1 MLTYPWVRS
10 AGCAPATRNL
20 LSLARVLEWFPGPR
34 QWLVAVCLLLAC
46 ACARAAVRMQAA
58 SLELPGVTLADV
70 HMDASLGT
78 DGRPQLTLDAA
89 RVSVPALGWRDVA
102 LALQGQPQQAGG
114 DAWKFTGHV
123 TTHRAPGSAL
133 ADADLVI
140 VYDPGGGTL
149 AVDVQQGKTALS
161 ALMPLDQTTHLQV
174 TLTALPLTWLRGV
187 LAAAWPEGRLNGGSV
202 AGAVALD
209 LGAGDTRVS
218 GRVDLAGVELDSKA
232 GNIAAQK
239 LGANGTFRIENG
251 PVSTTAMFDGS
262 LRGGEMLLGPLYAH
276 LPSHPASLHVSATLG
291 RAGIAIDSL
300 DFDDRDALRVSGSLG
315 FDRKGNLA
323 RLDLTHFA
331 ATFPAAYMRYG
342 TIFVQ
347 NLTGFARVETSGA
360 MAGSLDFGSDGLK
373 AFELRA
379 ENVSMDSHGG
389 SLAIAGLNG
398 KLDWRAN
405 ASRPSTSLNWKALAM
420 YRIAFG
426 PAKLDL
432 EDSDGVL
439 TLRAPV
445 STTVL
450 GGSFQLNRFAW
461 RPDGG
466 KSQRLS
472 AGFAVTNV
480 DMPELCNAFGWPAF
494 GGKLGGAVPDLSY
507 RGDELVFGG
516 GLSLDVFGG
525 SVSVTHLSM
534 LHPLGRTPR
543 LAADIDMRQL
553 DLAQLTGVFDFGEIT
568 GRLDGNIHGLELV
581 NWKPTTF
588 TAGLSANGGGKISQ
602 HAIKSLTE
610 VGGGG
615 IAGGLQSIALR
626 VFKHFGY
633 SRIGLSCKL
642 ASGVCTMGG
651 VTPDPDPDDE
661 GYTIVEGSGLPH
673 ITVIGHQR
681 EVDWATLVSRLKSAT
696 EGNGPVIK

>member
-1 MLTYPWVRS
+1 VIVTSR
-10 AGCAPATRNL
+10 
-20 LSLARVLEWFPGPR
+20 R
-34 QWLVAVCLLLAC
+34 QWLVAACLLLAC
-46 ACARAAVRMQAA
+46 TCARAAVRMQAE
-58 SLELPGVTLADV
+58 SLMLPGITLAGV
-70 HMDASLGT
+70 HMDISLGA

-89 RVSVPALGWRDVA
+89 KVSVPALGWRDVT
-102 LALQGQPQQAGG
+102 LALQGEPRQAGG

-123 TTHRAPGSAL
+123 TTHHAPGGAL

-140 VYDPGGGTL
+140 VYDPDGGTL
-149 AVDVQQGKTALS
+149 AVDVQQGKAALG

-187 LAAAWPEGRLNGGSV
+187 LTAAWPEGRLNGGSV
-202 AGAVALD
+202 DGTVALD
-209 LGAGDTRVS
+209 LAAGDTRIS
-218 GRVDLAGVELDSKA
+218 GRVDIAGIELDSKA

-239 LGANGTFRIENG
+239 LGANGSFRIENG
-251 PVSTTAMFDGS
+251 AVSTSAMFDGS
-262 LRGGEMLLGPLYAH
+262 LRGGQMLLGPLYAQ
-276 LPSHPASLHVSATLG
+276 LPSHPASLHVSATIG
-291 RAGIAIDSL
+291 APGIGIDSL

-323 RLDLTHFA
+323 KLDLTRFA
-331 ATFPAAYMRYG
+331 ATFPAAYARYG
-342 TIFVQ
+342 TAFVQ
-347 NLTGFARVETSGA
+347 NLTGLKQLETSGA
-360 MAGSLDFGSDGLK
+360 VAGSLSLGSGGLK
-373 AFELRA
+373 ALDLRA

-389 SLAIAGLNG
+389 SLAVVGLDG
-398 KLDWRAN
+398 RVDWRAGT
-405 ASRPSTSLNWKALAM
+405 SRPATTLSWNALAL
-420 YRIAFG
+420 YQIAFG
-426 PAKLDL
+426 PTKLNL
-432 EDSDGVL
+432 EDSSGAL

-445 STTVL
+445 TVGVL
-450 GGSFQLNRFAW
+450 GGSFRLNRFVW
-461 RPDGG
+461 RPDAG
-466 KSQRLS
+466 KAQQLS
-472 AGFAVTNV
+472 AAFAVTNV
-480 DMPELCNAFGWPAF
+480 DLPELSRAFGWPAF

-525 SVSVTHLSM
+525 SVTVTNLSM
-534 LHPLGRTPR
+534 LHPLGITPR
-543 LAADIDMRQL
+543 LAADIDMQQL

-568 GRLDGNIHGLELV
+568 GRLNGDIHGLELV
-581 NWKPTTF
+581 NWKPTAF
-588 TAGLSANGGGKISQ
+588 NARLTANSGGKISQ

-626 VFKHFGY
+626 VFKNFGY
-633 SRIGLSCKL
+633 SRIGVSCTL
-642 ASGVCTMGG
+642 ANGVCTMGG
-651 VTPDPDPDDE
+651 VTPDPDADDN